1 MEGIVRRNDGQI
13 KEKTGRIVKRKQR
26 IKIDVENAFRI
37 IKSRR
42 EL

>member
-13 KEKTGRIVKRKQR
+13 KEKNGRIVKRKQR